1 MKGGAFGRFGAV
13 HVAALI
19 GLLLVGATTWWSVS
33 VEVRSVDRRLDIAG
47 QTLVEE
53 LHGELDELERSVTGL
68 ARSLFIEP
76 PASSAVFARRV
87 ESQVRVADVSAF
99 VERRPEG
106 TEVRYSTDPEWLA
119 AGSAL
124 GTIDAWDVFARPAST
139 SLLQFLPPGAGDDR
153 IYVIDTVGLPGS
165 VDRGGFVVVGLR
177 LDDLVASTGILVASG
192 GPQVAFRELSPTD
205 AFTASEPLI
214 HKEYLLVGE
223 RRWQFEVT
231 PRAGTAFAVDW
242 QTPAMVAI
250 TTLIAAVVGVFATHS
265 VSRRRQDRREYEV
278 STGLSDEKDRFLL
291 ALSHQIRTPLTAV
304 VGFLDLLRTHDDL
317 DEFEREEFLNRAA
330 DHADEVAAIVHDIL
344 VVTRDDLDLL
354 VVTTQPTNPVKEA
367 RAVASSI
374 PLGDAVIEIHPDVGE
389 APIASADPVRVRQV
403 IRNLVGNALRHG
415 GRSIHISA
423 HTLANE
429 VVVTIADDGP
439 GLSEEVAEMLRL
451 HGPEAVSDP
460 QRSDSLG
467 LGLRVAWLLAHRM
480 QGRIEYRRSGSYTM
494 FDLVLRAVETPV
506 PSDFASAQVAP
517 PAAGRPQSSAVAEN
531 RSVTADSLGSSPEN
545 RSTTVPSESITT
557 QNGNALRP

>member
-1 MKGGAFGRFGAV
+1 MSDGEKGKFRARATRAGAFTRLGAV
-13 HVAALI
+13 HVAAVI
-19 GLLLVGATTWWSVS
+19 GVLLAGAATWWSVA

-53 LHGELDELERSVTGL
+53 LHGELDELERSVINL

-87 ESQVRVADVSAF
+87 ESQMKVGNVAAF
-99 VERRPEG
+99 VESRPG
-106 TEVRYSTDPEWLA
+106 GSEVRYTTDSAWLA
-119 AGSAL
+119 SGAEL
-124 GTIDAWDVFARPAST
+124 GTIDGWELFTRAPST
-139 SLLQFLPPGAGDDR
+139 SLHQFLPPVMGDDR
-153 IYVIDTVGLPGS
+153 IYLTDAVGLPGS
-165 VDRGGFVVVGLR
+165 ARRGGFVVVGVR
-177 LDDLVASTGILVASG
+177 LGDVVALTGTEAAGG
-192 GPQVAFRELSPTD
+192 GPGVTIREMSPSD
-205 AFTASEPLI
+205 AFVTSEPLV
-214 HKEYLLVGE
+214 HREYLLVGE

-231 PRAGTAFAVDW
+231 PRADTAFAVDW
-242 QTPAMVAI
+242 RTPLTVAI
-250 TTLIAAVVGVFATHS
+250 TSLAAAVIATFATAS
-265 VSRRRQDRREYEV
+265 VSRHRRDRREYEV

-304 VGFLDLLRTHDDL
+304 VGFLDLLRTHDNL
-317 DEFEREEFLNRAA
+317 DDVEREEFLNRAA

-367 RAVASSI
+367 LAVASSI
-374 PLGDAVIEIHPDVGE
+374 PLGDAVIEIQPDVRE

-403 IRNLVGNALRHG
+403 IRNLVGNAIRHG

-423 HTLANE
+423 HRLANE

-439 GLSEEVAEMLRL
+439 GLTDEVAETLRL

-494 FDLVLRAVETPV
+494 FDFVLRSVETPV
-506 PSDFASAQVAP
+506 PSDFTSARVESRVA
-517 PAAGRPQSSAVAEN
+517 
-531 RSVTADSLGSSPEN
+531 D
-545 RSTTVPSESITT
+545 
-557 QNGNALRP
+557 